1 VAEIGTICFQM
12 IKGMIDHLRLVDEA
26 QIAKAILRLL
36 ELEKTVVEGAGAVPL
51 AAAADRSLGLEG
63 KKVVLLLCGG
73 NIDVTIISRV
83 IERGLAADGRLCRIT
98 AAITD
103 RPGGLAQLT
112 KTIAAS
118 GASIKEVHHDR
129 NFGPADIARVYVSCV
144 LETRDFDHIR
154 EIEAALRADGF
165 EFAIT

>member
-1 VAEIGTICFQM
+1 MPGVESASVSLAGGRATVRFDPEQIG
-12 IKGMIDHLRLVDEA
+12 VDR
-26 QIAKAILRLL
+26 IA
-36 ELEKTVVEGAGAVPL
+36 
-51 AAAADRSLGLEG
+51 
-63 KKVVLLLCGG
+63 
-73 NIDVTIISRV
+73 
-83 IERGLAADGRLCRIT
+83 

-154 EIEAALRADGF
+154 EIETALRADGF
-165 EFAIT
+165 EFTIT